1 VAVSTLT
8 KDVDIREYSNW
19 REYLIAFVACLVL
32 FAVVFGPMM
41 ILEEWW
47 TFRRKIRQ
55 LTRLSEA
62 LEKSA
67 SLELTSEQ
75 HQLVVDMCD
84 KELEIRPTY
93 FYRKMLS
100 ILGRE

>member
-1 VAVSTLT
+1 
-8 KDVDIREYSNW
+8 
-19 REYLIAFVACLVL
+19 
-32 FAVVFGPMM
+32 MM

-47 TFRRKIRQ
+47 TFRRRKRQ

-75 HQLVVDMCD
+75 RQLVVDMCD
-84 KELEIRPTY
+84 KEIEIHPAY
-93 FYRKMLS
+93 FYRKMRS